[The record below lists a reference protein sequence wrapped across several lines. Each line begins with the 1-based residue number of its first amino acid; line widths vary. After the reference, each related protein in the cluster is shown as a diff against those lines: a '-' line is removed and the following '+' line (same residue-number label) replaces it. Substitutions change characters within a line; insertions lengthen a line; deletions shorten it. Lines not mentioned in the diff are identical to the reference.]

1 MPKFNQS
8 KNDLGFDFMA
18 TFRLVRSGV
27 FGRLWFKEAVIR
39 GVH

>member
-8 KNDLGFDFMA
+8 KNNSGFDFMA

-27 FGRLWFKEAVIR
+27 LGGLRFNEAVIR
-39 GVH
+39 GIH